1 MEMSPHPCMC
11 LAGGRSEA
19 DAIEEITSAI
29 LGRLSQKVLYVEE
42 GLIGMDSGFIEKIM
56 QMIKPLSSDVHMVGI
71 YGLGGIGKTTI
82 AKVLFNHIAS
92 DFMVASFMADV
103 RENSKRNGLLHLQMQ
118 LLRDSSI
125 RNIESVSNVG
135 EAIPIIKARL
145 CFKKVLLVLD
155 DVDNSSQL
163 EALAGDRNWFGPGS
177 IIIVTTREKH
187 LLEHKMDALYEA
199 KKLEDNESIQ
209 LFSWYAFDQNHPKEC
224 YETLSSSVVHYLDGL
239 PLGLKVLGRFLRGKT
254 IREWDSEL
262 RKLKQEPN
270 QEIQGVLKRSY
281 DELDHTRKQIFLDVA
296 CFFNGEDI
304 DFVTRI
310 LDACNFYA
318 ESGIR
323 VLTDKCLISILDNK
337 IWMHDLIQQMGREIV
352 RQESPED
359 PGKRSRLCYPEG
371 ISRVLARKT
380 VSAKCK

>member
-1 MEMSPHPCMC
+1 MLHHPCLC
-11 LAGGRSEA
+11 LAGGRSES
-19 DAIEEITSAI
+19 DAIEEITGAI
-29 LGRLSQKVLYVEE
+29 FGKLSQKVLYVED
-42 GLIGMDSGFIEKIM
+42 LVGMDFGFIETFV

-71 YGLGGIGKTTI
+71 YGLRGIGKTTI

-92 DFMVASFMADV
+92 DFMVASFIADV
-103 RENSKRNGLLHLQMQ
+103 RESSKRNGLLHLQMQ

-125 RNIESVSNVG
+125 RNIELVSNVD

-155 DVDNSSQL
+155 DVDNSRQM
-163 EALAGDRNWFGPGS
+163 EALAGDHYWFGPGS

-187 LLEHKMDALYEA
+187 LLEHKMDTLHEV
-199 KKLEDNESIQ
+199 KKLDCKESIE
-209 LFSWYAFDQNHPKEC
+209 LFSWYAFNQNHPKER
-224 YETLSSSVVHYLDGL
+224 YETLSNSVIHYLDGL

-254 IREWDSEL
+254 VREWESEL

-281 DELDHTRKQIFLDVA
+281 DELDHTQKQIFLDVA
-296 CFFNGEDI
+296 CFFNGEDK

-310 LDACNFYA
+310 LDASNFYA

-337 IWMHDLIQQMGREIV
+337 IWMHDLIQQMGRDIV
-352 RQESPED
+352 RQESPNYPE
-359 PGKRSRLCYPEG
+359 KWSRLCYQEV
-371 ISRVLARKT
+371 ISLVLTQKT
-380 VSAKCK
+380 VRAKCK